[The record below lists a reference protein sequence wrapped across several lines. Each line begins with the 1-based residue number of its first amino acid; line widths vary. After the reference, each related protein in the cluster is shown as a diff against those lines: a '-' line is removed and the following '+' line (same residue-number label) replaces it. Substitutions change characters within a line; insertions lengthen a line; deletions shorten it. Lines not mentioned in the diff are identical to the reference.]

1 MYGSIIYLVLCAETQ
16 LHYTAPDG
24 CRTSFGCWVKLTV
37 GVASHSVDTK
47 VPISWTTSAIW

>member
-37 GVASHSVDTK
+37 SVASHSVDTK
-47 VPISWTTSAIW
+47 VPISWTT